1 MQDIE
6 NIVIIGGGQAGGTC
20 ATELRKKGFEG
31 QLTVITEEKHIP
43 YKRPPLSKAYLA
55 GEAELDSLYVMKAAK
70 LDDNNIQ
77 CKTGTRVEAIDRNNQ
92 TLRLA
97 DTKDSL
103 PYDRLVIATGSRPR
117 PLPLEGADKPNVFL
131 FRSID
136 DVDAI
141 RAQCTAGR
149 KVTIIGGGFIG
160 LEVAAV
166 LVKQDMQVTVV
177 EGLDRV
183 LARVTA
189 PPTSHFY
196 QQVHRDAGVD
206 LRLGSGVQSLEGDEK
221 VEQVVL
227 EDGSRIDTD
236 LVVIG
241 IGIVPNMELAQT
253 AGLAVDNG
261 ITVDEYGRT
270 DDPAIYAAGDC
281 ANHPSPMYKRRLR
294 LESVQ
299 NAMDQARV
307 VAANI
312 AGEETKYDALP
323 WFWSDQY
330 DLKLQMVG
338 ISEGYDDAIVR
349 GNPDDRSFSVFYL
362 KGGELIAVDCISRP
376 KDFMMAKKL
385 VAAGLKPNSASLADE
400 SVELK
405 SLLPE

>member
-1 MQDIE
+1 MQDIN

-20 ATELRKKGFEG
+20 AMELRKKGFEG
-31 QLTVITEEKHIP
+31 KLTIVCEENHIP

-55 GEAELDSLYVMKAAK
+55 GEADLDSLYVMKAAK
-70 LDDNNIQ
+70 LEDVAIECALGSN
-77 CKTGTRVEAIDRNNQ
+77 VVSIDRENRRL
-92 TLRLA
+92 TLGNDDALH
-97 DTKDSL
+97 
-103 PYDRLVIATGSRPR
+103 YDQLVIATGSRPR
-117 PLPLEGADKPNVFL
+117 PLPLDGGDKSNVFL
-131 FRSID
+131 FRGID

-141 RAQCTAGR
+141 RKRCVEGA
-149 KVTIIGGGFIG
+149 KVVIIGGGFIG
-160 LEVAAV
+160 LEAAAV
-166 LVKQDMQVTVV
+166 LVKQGMQVTVV

-189 PPTSHFY
+189 PQTSAFY
-196 QQVHRDAGVD
+196 EKAHREAGIDLRTGAGVTA
-206 LRLGSGVQSLEGDEK
+206 LEGDDE
-221 VEQVVL
+221 VTHVVL
-227 EDGSRIDTD
+227 GDGSRIESDI
-236 LVVIG
+236 VILG
-241 IGIVPNMELAQT
+241 IGILPNVELAEA

-270 DDPAIYAAGDC
+270 SDPAIYAAGDC
-281 ANHPSPMYKRRLR
+281 SNHPNAHYGCRLR

-312 AGEETKYDALP
+312 MGEETCYDALP

-338 ISEGYDDAIVR
+338 ISQGYDEVVVR
-349 GNPDDRSFSVFYL
+349 GNPDERSFSVFYL
-362 KGGELIAVDCISRP
+362 KGGELIAVDAISRP

-385 VAAGLKPNSASLADE
+385 VAERIRPNPADLGNE

-405 SLLPE
+405 SLLPA